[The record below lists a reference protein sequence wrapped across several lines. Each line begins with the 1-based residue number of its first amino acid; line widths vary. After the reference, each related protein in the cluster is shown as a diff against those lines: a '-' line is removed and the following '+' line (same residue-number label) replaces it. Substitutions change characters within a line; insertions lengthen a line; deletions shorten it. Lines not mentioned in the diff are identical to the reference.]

1 MSWIFFA
8 LLSAVFAA
16 GVGILGKIGLKT
28 VDSTLATAVRSGI
41 MAIFLI
47 SVAFS
52 LGKFKGLETLSGKPI
67 LFITLSGLAGALSW
81 LCYFFALKYGPAST
95 VAALDKLSVVFVVI
109 LAALFLGESF
119 TWKTAL
125 GAILITAGALLF
137 VFK

>member
-1 MSWIFFA
+1 MSWMFFA

-16 GVGILGKIGLKT
+16 AVGILGKVGLKT
-28 VDSTLATAVRSGI
+28 VDSTLATAVRSAI
-41 MAIFLI
+41 MAVFLVSI
-47 SVAFS
+47 ALT
-52 LGKFKGLETLSGKPI
+52 LGKFRGLDTLAGKPI
-67 LFITLSGLAGALSW
+67 MFIALSGISGALSW

-109 LAALFLGESF
+109 LAAIFLGESF

-125 GAILITAGALLF
+125 GAVFITVGALLF